1 MGASDLVT
9 PLKTWVGIPDRE
21 EWRNLS
27 QERVHGVISNIR
39 RLTVMV
45 AQQDIDFKE
54 RKKHCKEKKNL
65 TLNKQRLLFL
75 IIFFSS
81 AMNHENL
88 YHVLLNFSVQYEC
101 LYFLCNFAV
110 FTFVPWNRQMNVFT
124 HA

>member
-27 QERVHGVISNIR
+27 QERVHRVISNMR

-45 AQQDIDFKE
+45 AQQDIDFNE
-54 RKKHCKEKKNL
+54 RKKETLQRKKNL

-81 AMNHENL
+81 AVNHANL

-101 LYFLCNFAV
+101 LYFCAILQFLLLYLG
-110 FTFVPWNRQMNVFT
+110 TDK
-124 HA
+124 